1 MQVNPQQ
8 AQFINEIST
17 SFLNQ
22 STVLIPPATD
32 NPDTFERDPE
42 TQQILDMFNQ
52 GIQPDLLD
60 DEIDNRINSLK
71 ERIQRITRIYQDTL
85 NEIKS
90 KYQADPTEEVPFNEE
105 NLNRYPAPIA
115 SLIDLLTTNI
125 SVMETLEQKLTEME
139 AEEITDNNTQNEIEE
154 IMADLRIC
162 LRTAQY
168 ARSMTIYTFEQT
180 SQSGDDFVTR
190 IFNDE
195 GVDNIVF
202 TQNSLINSNLDGLHF
217 DDTLLNEQNK
227 ELREKLEAAL
237 SLLMRTP
244 TGNKL
249 IELLKA
255 KGLGNDYKISVSTVE
270 TSYPLDGINDKL
282 NSSTGWIRFNS
293 QPVRELSTEVLASI
307 WANELFDLLGDRL
320 TPQYDEGTQPAHYD
334 GPNLTFTMQYQL
346 LGSLLNQT
354 IVDELTAIQSS
365 TDVNEPNLEDY
376 ARLASIYGYQH
387 TVSIGA
393 EFSEEELQ
401 ILNQVTEL
409 VTRGRFTNYEELRKF
424 MNPYMN
430 NR

>member
-1 MQVNPQQ
+1 
-8 AQFINEIST
+8 
-17 SFLNQ
+17 
-22 STVLIPPATD
+22 
-32 NPDTFERDPE
+32 
-42 TQQILDMFNQ
+42 
-52 GIQPDLLD
+52 
-60 DEIDNRINSLK
+60 
-71 ERIQRITRIYQDTL
+71 
-85 NEIKS
+85 
-90 KYQADPTEEVPFNEE
+90 
-105 NLNRYPAPIA
+105 
-115 SLIDLLTTNI
+115 
-125 SVMETLEQKLTEME
+125 
-139 AEEITDNNTQNEIEE
+139 
-154 IMADLRIC
+154 
-162 LRTAQY
+162 
-168 ARSMTIYTFEQT
+168 
-180 SQSGDDFVTR
+180 
-190 IFNDE
+190 
-195 GVDNIVF
+195 VDNIVF